1 MIHLF
6 QILKDQ
12 DGLTTLTDQLA
23 IISKEWNILPKETI
37 QINLV
42 LDELITNIIEHG
54 GGCAKCPIEIRM
66 EKTNSQ
72 FKIQLSDGGPPF
84 DPTQCKPVDVT
95 LPLGKRDCGGL
106 GIHFVRKFSDCCS
119 YERVKG
125 KNIFQFTKNYKG
137 STDCDQSADKL

>member
-12 DGLTTLTDQLA
+12 DGLTILNNQLN
-23 IISKEWNILPKETI
+23 IVSKKWNILPKDI
-37 QINLV
+37 IHLNLV
-42 LDELITNIIEHG
+42 LDELVTNIIEHG
-54 GGCAKCPIEIRM
+54 GGCSKCPIEIRM
-66 EKTNSQ
+66 EKTDNQ

-95 LPLGKRDCGGL
+95 LPIEKRKCGGL
-106 GIHFVRKFSDCCS
+106 GLLFVRKFSDCCS

-125 KNIFQFTKNYKG
+125 KNIFQFTKKF
-137 STDCDQSADKL
+137 

>member
-12 DGLTTLTDQLA
+12 DGLTTLNDQLDVL
-23 IISKEWNILPKETI
+23 SKDWNILPKDAI
-37 QINLV
+37 QLNLV

-54 GGCAKCPIEIRM
+54 GGCSKCPIEIRI

-95 LPLGKRDCGGL
+95 LPIGQRKCGGL
-106 GIHFVRKFSDCCS
+106 GILFVRKFSDCCS

-125 KNIFQFTKNYKG
+125 KNIFQFTKNYTG
-137 STDCDQSADKL
+137 STDCE

>member
-6 QILKDQ
+6 QIIKDQ
-12 DGLTTLTDQLA
+12 DGLTTLNNQLD
-23 IISKEWNILPKETI
+23 IVSKRLNILPKDTI

-42 LDELITNIIEHG
+42 LDELVTNIIEHG
-54 GGCAKCPIEIRM
+54 GGCAKSPIEIQI
-66 EKTNSQ
+66 EKTSSQ

-84 DPTQCKPVDVT
+84 DPTQCEPVDVT
-95 LPLGKRDCGGL
+95 LPIGKRECGGL
-106 GIHFVRKFSDCCS
+106 GILFVRKFSDCCN

-137 STDCDQSADKL
+137 KTDCD

>member
-12 DGLTTLTDQLA
+12 DGLTTLTNELN
-23 IISKEWNILPKETI
+23 IVSKQWSILPKDTI
-37 QINLV
+37 QLNLV
-42 LDELITNIIEHG
+42 LDELVTNIIEHG
-54 GGCAKCPIEIRM
+54 GGCAKCPIEIRI

-95 LPLGKRDCGGL
+95 LPIGKRACGGL
-106 GIHFVRKFSDCCS
+106 GILFVRKFSDWCS
-119 YERVKG
+119 YERVKE
-125 KNIFQFTKNYKG
+125 KNIFQFTKKNNG
-137 STDCDQSADKL
+137 STDCD

>member
-6 QILKDQ
+6 QIHKDQ
-12 DGLTTLTDQLA
+12 DGLTTLTDQLDVV
-23 IISKEWNILPKETI
+23 SKEWNILPKDTI
-37 QINLV
+37 QLNLV

-54 GGCAKCPIEIRM
+54 GGCSKCPIEIRM

-84 DPTQCKPVDVT
+84 DPTHCKPADVT
-95 LPLGKRDCGGL
+95 LPIDQRKCGGL
-106 GIHFVRKFSDCCS
+106 GVLFVRKFSDDCS

-125 KNIFQFTKNYKG
+125 KNIFQFTKNYNG
-137 STDCDQSADKL
+137 STDCD